1 MNKALR
7 ILLNGKH
14 KIIYLLSALV
24 TLVVMDGVMTQ
35 FLVGKGAAKEANP
48 LLEPLV
54 GQTGF
59 MILKVVGALLCAFIL
74 WDVHRRFPRVGIIAS
89 WIAVIGYAVI
99 VAWNASLIL
108 LA

>member
-1 MNKALR
+1 MNQAVK
-7 ILLNGKH
+7 ILKNGKN
-14 KIIYLLSALV
+14 KIFYLLSALV
-24 TLVVMDGVMTQ
+24 ALVVADGLMTN
-35 FLVGKGAAKEANP
+35 FLVGKGAAREANP
-48 LLEPLV
+48 ILEPIV

-59 MILKVVGALLCAFIL
+59 MILKIVGALLCAFIL
-74 WDVHRRFPRVGIIAS
+74 WDVYRRFPRVGIIAS